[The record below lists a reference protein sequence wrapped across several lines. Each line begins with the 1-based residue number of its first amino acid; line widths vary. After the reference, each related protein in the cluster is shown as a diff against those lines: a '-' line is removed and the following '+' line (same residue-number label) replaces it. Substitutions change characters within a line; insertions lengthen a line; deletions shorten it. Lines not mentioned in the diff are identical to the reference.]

1 VSSLT
6 GTLRLIRLA
15 LRQDR
20 VLLPVWLVSITGLA
34 AGVVASIDGLY
45 ASEAERIQ
53 AVRFGAASPI
63 ARVFDG
69 AASGTETG
77 AVAMVE
83 AFLLLAILASLMSMQ
98 AVVRHTRLEEETGRA
113 ELVGSAV
120 VGRRARLLAAMI
132 VALGANAALALLLA
146 GTLVAIGL
154 PLTGSLAAGLAV
166 AGVGTT
172 FAGVAAVTAQVLSG
186 SRGANGAA
194 GAVLGVAFL
203 LRAIGDVL
211 GEVAPSGVEVISAWP
226 SWLSPLGWGQQVRP
240 FHQDNWEVLAL
251 LGGAAILLFALAAW
265 LVEHRDL
272 EAGLVAPRGGPARA
286 PASLRSAVGLA
297 WRLQRGVL
305 VAWAVGLAIVGLA
318 FGAVGE
324 SAEEVMDI
332 SEQFEQAMAA
342 MAPEGGL
349 IELFFAFTVGFLGI
363 AAAAYTVQALLRMRA
378 EETSG
383 RLEAVLATSTSRGR
397 WLGGHVA
404 IATSAARWPCW
415 PSWAARGRSAYGAL
429 TGDWSTGVQGMLG
442 AALLQA
448 PAALALGGLVVL
460 AVALRP
466 RWAAAIGW
474 GALAAS
480 LVMGQLGALLELPQ
494 PVLNLSPF
502 THVPPVGSGFEILP
516 LVVLGAA
523 AVVLAGVGVWA
534 FGRRDLVT
542 AA

>member
-45 ASEAERIQ
+45 ASEAERIE

-120 VGRRARLLAAMI
+120 VGRRARLLAAMA
-132 VALGANAALALLLA
+132 VALGANAALAVLLA

-154 PLTGSLAAGLAV
+154 PLAGSLAAGLAV
-166 AGVGTT
+166 AGVGAT

-211 GEVAPSGVEVISAWP
+211 GEVAPSGVEVVSAWP
-226 SWLSPLGWGQQVRP
+226 SWLSPIGWGQQVRP

-251 LGGAAILLFALAAW
+251 LGGAAILSFALAAW

-363 AAAAYTVQALLRMRA
+363 AAAAYTVQSLLRMRA

-383 RLEAVLATSTSRGR
+383 RLEVVLATSTSRGR

-404 IATSAARWPCW
+404 IAVGGTLAVLAVMGG
-415 PSWAARGRSAYGAL
+415 AGALAYGAL
-429 TGDWSTGVQGMLG
+429 TGDWSTGVKGMLG

-448 PAALALGGLVVL
+448 PAALALGGIVVL
-460 AVALRP
+460 AVALLP
-466 RWAAAIGW
+466 RWAPAIGW

-502 THVPPVGSGFEILP
+502 THVPAFPAQPIEVLP
-516 LVVLGAA
+516 LALLS
-523 AVVLAGVGVWA
+523 AVAVTLLTAGLLL
-534 FGRRDLVT
+534 FRRRDLVLT
-542 AA
+542 A

>member
-45 ASEAERIQ
+45 ASEAERIE

-98 AVVRHTRLEEETGRA
+98 VVVRHTRLEEETGRA

-120 VGRRARLLAAMI
+120 VGRRARLLAAMA
-132 VALGANAALALLLA
+132 VALGANAALAVLLA

-154 PLTGSLAAGLAV
+154 PLAGSLAAGLAV
-166 AGVGTT
+166 AGVGAT

-211 GEVAPSGVEVISAWP
+211 GEVAPSGVEVVSAWP
-226 SWLSPLGWGQQVRP
+226 SWLSPIGWGQQVRP

-251 LGGAAILLFALAAW
+251 LGGAAILSFALAAW

-363 AAAAYTVQALLRMRA
+363 AAAAYTVQSLLRMRA

-383 RLEAVLATSTSRGR
+383 RLEVVLATSTSRGR

-404 IATSAARWPCW
+404 IAVGGTLAVLAVMGG
-415 PSWAARGRSAYGAL
+415 AGALAYGAL
-429 TGDWSTGVQGMLG
+429 TGDWSTGVKGMLG

-448 PAALALGGLVVL
+448 PAALALGGIVVL
-460 AVALRP
+460 AVALLP
-466 RWAAAIGW
+466 RWAPAIGW

-502 THVPPVGSGFEILP
+502 THVPAFPAQPIEVLP
-516 LVVLGAA
+516 LALLS
-523 AVVLAGVGVWA
+523 AVAVTLLTAGLLL
-534 FGRRDLVT
+534 FRRRDLVLT
-542 AA
+542 A

>member
-1 VSSLT
+1 MSSLT

-15 LRQDR
+15 LRRDR
-20 VLLPVWLVSITGLA
+20 VLLPVWLAAITGLA

-45 ASEAERIQ
+45 ASEAERIE
-53 AVRFGAASPI
+53 AVRFAAASPV

-69 AASGTETG
+69 PASGTGLG
-77 AVAMVE
+77 AVAMGE
-83 AFLLLAILASLMSMQ
+83 AFLLLVVLASLMSMQ
-98 AVVRHTRLEEETGRA
+98 ALVRHTRLEEETGRA

-120 VGRRARLLAAMI
+120 VGRRARLLAAASLT
-132 VALGANAALALLLA
+132 VGANGVLALLLTGA
-146 GTLVAIGL
+146 LVAVGL
-154 PLTGSLAAGLAV
+154 PLAGSLAAGLAV

-172 FAGVAAVTAQVLSG
+172 FAGVAAVTAQAFSG

-203 LRAIGDVL
+203 LRAVGDVL
-211 GEVAPSGVEVISAWP
+211 GEIAPSGVEVVSAWP
-226 SWLSPLGWGQQVRP
+226 SWLSPIGWGQQVRP

-251 LGGAAILLFALAAW
+251 FGVTALVLFAMAAW

-272 EAGLVAPRGGPARA
+272 EAGLVAPRGGPAHA

-305 VAWAVGLAIVGLA
+305 VAWTVGLAIVGLA

-342 MAPEGGL
+342 MAPEGGV
-349 IELFFAFTVGFLGI
+349 IELFFAFVVGFLGI

-378 EETSG
+378 EEASG
-383 RLEAVLATSTSRGR
+383 RLEVVLATSTSRGR

-404 IATSAARWPCW
+404 IAVSGTLAVLAVMGG
-415 PSWAARGRSAYGAL
+415 AGALAYGAM
-429 TGDWSTGVQGMLG
+429 TGDWSTGVEGMLG
-442 AALLQA
+442 GALLQA
-448 PAALALGGLVVL
+448 PAALALGGVVVL
-460 AVALRP
+460 AVALVP
-466 RWAAAIGW
+466 RWAPAVGW

-502 THVPPVGSGFEILP
+502 THVPAFPAQPLEVLP
-516 LVVLGAA
+516 LALLSAVAVTLLAA
-523 AVVLAGVGVWA
+523 GLLL
-534 FGRRDLVT
+534 FRRRDLVL

>member
-404 IATSAARWPCW
+404 IVVGGTLAVLAIMGGAG
-415 PSWAARGRSAYGAL
+415 ALAYGAL

-502 THVPPVGSGFEILP
+502 THVPAFPAQPIEVLP
-516 LVVLGAA
+516 LAVLTAV
-523 AVVLAGVGVWA
+523 AVVLLAAGLLL
-534 FGRRDLVT
+534 FRRRDLVLT
-542 AA
+542 A